1 MHDSFIIHRGYEAE
15 LKEFMELHFAEMFG
29 QAINIDVEYSSH
41 GANSTTPVTT
51 DLDELLAMQ
60 AGHDKRLDKFR
71 SISQ

>member
-1 MHDSFIIHRGYEAE
+1 
-15 LKEFMELHFAEMFG
+15 MELHFAEMFG
-29 QAINIDVEYSSH
+29 QIINIDVVYISH